1 MSCRSYIYK
10 ANLEHLANSASLQT
24 ALAKQAEQMGAQHKY
39 DLTSE
44 VTHLIVGEYDTPK
57 YRYVAKERP
66 DVKILTPDWIEA
78 LRQLWMADRAIDLEA
93 LEAEYTLPTLATLKV
108 CMTGF
113 EDRKFTRTYL
123 IEDLN

>member
-1 MSCRSYIYK
+1 M
-10 ANLEHLANSASLQT
+10 
-24 ALAKQAEQMGAQHKY
+24 AKQAEQMGAQHKY

-66 DVKILTPDWIEA
+66 DVKILTVGWIEA
-78 LRQLWMADRAIDLEA
+78 IRQLWISDKHIDLEA
-93 LEAEYTLPTLATLKV
+93 LEAEHTLPTLASLIV

-113 EDRKFTRTYL
+113 EDCKNILPYL
-123 IEDLN
+123 R